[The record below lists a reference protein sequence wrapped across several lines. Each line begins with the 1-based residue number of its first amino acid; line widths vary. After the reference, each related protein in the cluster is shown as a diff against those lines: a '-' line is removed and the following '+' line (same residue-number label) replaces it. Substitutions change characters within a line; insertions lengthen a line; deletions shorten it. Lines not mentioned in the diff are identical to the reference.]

1 MCKVLNNVWLRVAAG
16 GGGVESFI
24 TVITVH
30 QNFVQLY

>member
-1 MCKVLNNVWLRVAAG
+1 MCEVLNNVWLRVAAG
-16 GGGVESFI
+16 GGCMESFI